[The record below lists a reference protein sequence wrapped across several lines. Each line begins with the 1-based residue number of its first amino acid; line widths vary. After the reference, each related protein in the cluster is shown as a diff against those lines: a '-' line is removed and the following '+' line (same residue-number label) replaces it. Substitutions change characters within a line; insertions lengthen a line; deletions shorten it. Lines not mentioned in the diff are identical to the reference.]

1 MKLTSATLAG
11 SQLGRKHLGTA
22 LAKILKVENDILG
35 LLLPLL
41 VTLLSRSNFHDYD
54 GNFSS
59 SIT

>member
-1 MKLTSATLAG
+1 MKLTLAILAG

-41 VTLLSRSNFHDYD
+41 VTLLSRSNFHDYNC
-54 GNFSS
+54 NFSS
-59 SIT
+59 GIT